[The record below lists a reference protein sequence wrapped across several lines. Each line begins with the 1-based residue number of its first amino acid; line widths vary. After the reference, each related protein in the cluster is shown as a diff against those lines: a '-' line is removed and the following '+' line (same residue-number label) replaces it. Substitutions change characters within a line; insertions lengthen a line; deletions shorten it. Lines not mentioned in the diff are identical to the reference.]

1 MLEGEKILV
10 QGVVDMIFENADGTL
25 TLLDY
30 KTDRINDNEREIASF
45 VDRHKTQ
52 LQYYKIAVERITGKK
67 IIDTVLYSFAL
78 RRDIKVDI

>member
-1 MLEGEKILV
+1 M
-10 QGVVDMIFENADGTL
+10 FENDDGTL

-67 IIDTVLYSFAL
+67 VTDTVLYSFAL